1 LGRAKK
7 LMVAKEESQCQ
18 ATAVENAEGPFQ
30 HCDILLPELEIHV
43 LSTLTTKIRL
53 DDLPQGANGN

>member
-1 LGRAKK
+1 
-7 LMVAKEESQCQ
+7 MVAKEESQCQ